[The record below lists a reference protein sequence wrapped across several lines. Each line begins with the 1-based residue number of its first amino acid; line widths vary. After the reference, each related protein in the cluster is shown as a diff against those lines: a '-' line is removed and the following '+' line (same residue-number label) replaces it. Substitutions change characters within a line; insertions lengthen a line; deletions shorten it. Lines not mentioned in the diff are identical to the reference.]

1 MSLDGPFTYRLE
13 FLAMLCAS
21 SYMVLYLDCN
31 DEEVRVI
38 GVLGILGGVVIHLY
52 RVTHLRSAG
61 NSALPAIRPLSQAIL

>member
-1 MSLDGPFTYRLE
+1 
-13 FLAMLCAS
+13 
-21 SYMVLYLDCN
+21 MVLYLDCN

>member
-1 MSLDGPFTYRLE
+1 VSLDSPFTYRLE

-21 SYMVLYLDCN
+21 SYVVLYLDCN

-52 RVTHLRSAG
+52 RVT